1 MTLIDEFK
9 WRGLLN
15 QCTDEVALAKH
26 LADNQVTLYCG
37 FDPTS
42 DSLHV
47 GNLIPMI
54 CLMRFKQHGHN
65 PLALVGG
72 ATGLIGDPSGKNQ
85 ERDMLLED
93 IVHRNSGFIENQIR
107 WVTGVETVNNIDWTQ
122 NMSVIEFMRVVGKNF
137 TVNSMLARDS
147 VTSRLGGDGLS
158 FTEFSYMLFQ
168 GNDFLQL
175 AKQKGCTLQIGGSD
189 QFGNIC
195 SGLDLLRK
203 NNLEGFGMTFPL
215 MVKSDGTKF
224 GKSEK
229 GTVWLSVEKTSPWE
243 FFQFWLN
250 VSDDDVVKLL
260 KFFTF
265 LDQDTI
271 NDLEEKT
278 KSSPGLRLAQKAL
291 AVEVTTLIHGASVC
305 ESIKQVA
312 ELLFS
317 GREFDLSD
325 DGIELLKS
333 IIPVST
339 KDVAVVHDI
348 KSVLVE
354 TQLVGSITKATQAI
368 KENAVLLFERNKPPV
383 KVTETLEINA
393 MKPLLVR
400 KGKKSFALVV

>member
-1 MTLIDEFK
+1 MTLLDEFK

-15 QCTDEVALAKH
+15 QCTDEVALNAH
-26 LADNQVTLYCG
+26 LTDNQATLYCG

-65 PLALVGG
+65 PIALVGG

-85 ERDMLLED
+85 ERDMLLDE
-93 IVHRNSGFIENQIR
+93 IVLHNSKAIENQITKITS
-107 WVTGVETVNNIDWTQ
+107 VSTVNNIDWTK
-122 NMSVIEFMRVVGKNF
+122 NMSVIEFMRDVGKNF
-137 TVNSMLARDS
+137 TVNSMLTRDS
-147 VTSRLGGDGLS
+147 VTSRLNGGGLS

-175 AKQKGCTLQIGGSD
+175 AKQKNCILQIGGSD

-203 NNLEGFGMTFPL
+203 NELQGFGLTFPL
-215 MVKSDGTKF
+215 MVQSDGTKF

-229 GTVWLSVEKTSPWE
+229 GTVWLSADKTSPWE

-250 VSDDDVVKLL
+250 VSDDDVVRLL

-265 LDQDTI
+265 LDKDTI
-271 NDLEEKT
+271 TELEEKT
-278 KSSPGLRLAQKAL
+278 NSSPESRLAQKAL
-291 AVEVTTLIHGASVC
+291 AIEVTTLIHGAAVC

-317 GREFDLSD
+317 GRSFDLSD

-339 KDVAVVHDI
+339 KDVLTVHNI
-348 KSVLVE
+348 KTILVE
-354 TQLVGSITKATQAI
+354 TQLVGSMTQATQAI
-368 KENAVLLFERNKPPV
+368 KENAVMLFERNKPPV
-383 KVTETLEINA
+383 KVNSHLEIDVL
-393 MKPLLVR
+393 KPLLLR
-400 KGKKSFALVV
+400 KGKKNFTLVI